1 MVKLVIIPFDGLD
14 RRLDRPL
21 VVGCGTGAT
30 PIQAEGCY
38 ISFMVY
44 LLFFQLIL
52 VKIGYLT
59 P

>member
-21 VVGCGTGAT
+21 VAGCGTGVT

-52 VKIGYLT
+52 V
-59 P
+59 